1 MKIPFLKTGKFTD
14 VNGKEVTI
22 SKEKLDEIIE
32 ATKSFAYQDDS
43 FPLVIGH
50 PKLDDP
56 AYGWVKKDQVINE
69 NGILVALAADE
80 DINEGFL
87 DIVKKK
93 LFKNVSVKL
102 RKDNSI
108 AHIGFL
114 GAKAPAVTG
123 LPSIAFA
130 EDPESVELEFSEY
143 EVSSWPFRSISRLFR
158 NIKNYLIEKEGLE
171 KANLLLN
178 EYEIDETAQAPR
190 VFEKEKTNFSFSE
203 TEGENSKTKIQNSK
217 EEEEMKELDDAKI
230 ALAEKDSAL
239 AEVNAKLKAFQDQQT
254 ADAIAAKK
262 NEFIAFC
269 ESDEV
274 KIKIKDG
281 EKDSIVATLMSLDEV
296 EAFEFGEGDDLQKVS
311 PVDVVKNLISR
322 LPNVVPAKQT
332 ATNQNAADNND
343 SVEFSE
349 FAGKNVDTERLE
361 LHKKALAI
369 QNAEKIS
376 YPEAV
381 RKAIK

>member
-1 MKIPFLKTGKFTD
+1 MKIPFLKPGKFTA

-22 SKEKLDEIIE
+22 TKENLDEIIE

-50 PKLDDP
+50 PKLDSP

-69 NGILVALAADE
+69 NGVLVALAGDE
-80 DINEGFL
+80 DLNEGFL
-87 DIVKKK
+87 ETVKKK
-93 LFKNVSVKL
+93 LYKNVSVKL

-143 EVSSWPFRSISRLFR
+143 EISSWPFRSISRLFR
-158 NIKNYLIEKEGLE
+158 NLKNYLIEKEGLE
-171 KANLLLN
+171 KANMLLN

-190 VFEKEKTNFSFSE
+190 VFEKDKMNRSFSE
-203 TEGENSKTKIQNSK
+203 NETTTDQPIEEDSMKITELETQ
-217 EEEEMKELDDAKI
+217 
-230 ALAEKDSAL
+230 LAEKDTAL
-239 AEVNAKLKAFQDQQT
+239 LDAQKKLKEFEDKKA

-262 NEFIAFC
+262 NEFVAFC

-274 KIKIKDG
+274 KVKIKDG
-281 EKDSIVATLMSLDEV
+281 EKDSIVETLLALNSV
-296 EAFEFGEGDDLQKVS
+296 EAFEFGEGDDMQKVS
-311 PVDVVKNLISR
+311 PVDVVKNLIGR
-322 LPNVVPAKQT
+322 LPNVVPSTQT
-332 ATNQNAADNND
+332 ATTQNAADDNS
-343 SVEFSE
+343 SVELAE
-349 FAGKNVDTERLE
+349 FADKNVDSDRLN

-369 QNAEKIS
+369 QKAESIP
-376 YPEAV
+376 YADAV
-381 RKAIK
+381 KKANK